1 MAWRKHV
8 GMAIGDNQ
16 KDLHLTDVE
25 TSDEVS
31 SYTYTQME
39 ID

>member
-8 GMAIGDNQ
+8 GMAIGDSQ

-31 SYTYTQME
+31 SYTQME